1 MKAGDLFNNLL
12 KSAAFD
18 TTDKAFI
25 DVLSKAEFANTEIPE
40 SIVSALTNNLM
51 TLEVAKNNPLLKKH
65 YYGNA
70 LQPINEGI
78 EKLLTQF
85 GIDEA
90 TRQELI
96 SDPNTYAKY
105 EKAVN
110 KIAELKEK
118 SAGAGNK
125 SDKAEYEKQIVELN
139 QKIANSV
146 KETQLK
152 IAEVTN
158 SYENKI
164 MDMGINYTLSSKPL
178 PGQFD
183 RDVEV
188 NIARQFVDKK
198 LSALNAI
205 LVNENGTLVLK
216 QKANPEMSLFV
227 DNKPLSFDALTDMA
241 LAENK
246 FIKVSQPN
254 NNGGGSGFNPTPNR
268 GAQAAIQNQT
278 AQSAISNLD
287 IALEGMV

>member
-1 MKAGDLFNNLL
+1 MKAGDLLNTLL
-12 KSAAFD
+12 KSAGFD

-25 DVLSKAEFANTEIPE
+25 DVLSKAEFANTDIPE
-40 SIVSALTNNLM
+40 SVSNALTNNLM
-51 TLEVAKNNPLLKKH
+51 TLESAKNNPLLKKH

-70 LQPINEGI
+70 LQPINEGV
-78 EKLLTQF
+78 ERLLNEF

-96 SDPNTYAKY
+96 ADPNTYAKY
-105 EKAVN
+105 EKAVK

-125 SDKAEYEKQIVELN
+125 TDKAEYEKQILELN
-139 QKIANSV
+139 QKVANSV
-146 KETQLK
+146 KETQTK
-152 IAEVTN
+152 IAEVT
-158 SYENKI
+158 SQYENKI

-188 NIARQFVDKK
+188 SIARQFVDKK
-198 LSALNAI
+198 LAALSAI

-216 QKANPEMSLFV
+216 QKANPEMNLFV

-246 FIKVSQPN
+246 FIKVSDP
-254 NNGGGSGFNPTPNR
+254 NNGGGNSGFNPTPNR
-268 GAQAAIQNQT
+268 GPQAPTQNQAT
-278 AQSAISNLD
+278 QSAISNLD
-287 IALEGMV
+287 IALEGVK